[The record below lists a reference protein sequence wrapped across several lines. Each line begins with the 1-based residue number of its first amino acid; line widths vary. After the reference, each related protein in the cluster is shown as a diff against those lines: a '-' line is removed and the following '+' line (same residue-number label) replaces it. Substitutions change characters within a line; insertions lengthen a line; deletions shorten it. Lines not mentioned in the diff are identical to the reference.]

1 MWDVI
6 GHLPIWLQATTII
19 GSLIIIFL
27 PVCGITY
34 WIVKKMDKLK
44 ILGKVEAEDSDVH
57 NEQELPVKTEV
68 KP

>member
-1 MWDVI
+1 M
-6 GHLPIWLQATTII
+6 
-19 GSLIIIFL
+19 
-27 PVCGITY
+27 TY

-57 NEQELPVKTEV
+57 NEQELPVKPEV